1 MASESSKL
9 ARTSAGL
16 YLRLICFSLVV
27 VGVTAGVFTLVQRRG
42 IEPGG
47 LAGVVISAALVVPL
61 AAIAGHKL
69 VVPLRRL
76 AEGARAL
83 GEGRLDQRVQVDRS
97 DELGG
102 LAQSFNLMAEQLQ
115 ASADRIEQQNR
126 DLIEARARAE
136 AGSRAKSEFLAA
148 MSHEIRT
155 PMNAVL
161 GFIDLLL
168 ESELSPEQRRNCE
181 LVKQSAGSLMSIIN
195 DILDLS
201 RLEAGKMPM
210 ERKALDLREVA
221 RGVVELM
228 TPLAR
233 KKGLTLMLW
242 VDESVPEYVAGDALR
257 LRQVLLNLV
266 GNGVKFTARGEVGLS
281 IRCEP
286 GESPDPLRIRFEVR
300 DTGPGVPRNLRSRL
314 FEPFSQADS
323 STTRRFGGTGLG
335 LAISRRIITLMGGDI
350 GLADTT
356 GPGALFWVTVPLR
369 RAVPPDERLGFAPL
383 TRGRVLL
390 IQDADDVADGME
402 RQLKSWGLD
411 VEVRHGAGAAVRRI
425 QEAAQAGVPF
435 DISIADYGMLGRHGR
450 GVPGLLIGGPMFDG
464 PRLIVLSSTPDP
476 QAELM
481 MREEGLGEFLT
492 KPVKAGQ
499 LHQVI
504 SGILESQNTSDGAA
518 PVSDVAP
525 LPSVLLAEDNE
536 INRIFALELL
546 QRLGFQAEVAANG
559 HEVLERMTATPFD
572 IVLMDCLMPELDG
585 YEATRLLRQ
594 RESGTGRR
602 AWVVA
607 LTANA
612 MKEDRARCLE
622 AGMDDYLSKPF
633 QRESLRVVLDRARRE
648 LAARRKAG

>member
-1 MASESSKL
+1 
-9 ARTSAGL
+9 
-16 YLRLICFSLVV
+16 
-27 VGVTAGVFTLVQRRG
+27 
-42 IEPGG
+42 
-47 LAGVVISAALVVPL
+47 
-61 AAIAGHKL
+61 
-69 VVPLRRL
+69 
-76 AEGARAL
+76 
-83 GEGRLDQRVQVDRS
+83 
-97 DELGG
+97 
-102 LAQSFNLMAEQLQ
+102 MAEQLQ

-126 DLIEARARAE
+126 DLIEARVRAE
-136 AGSRAKSEFLAA
+136 AGNRAKSEFLAA

-168 ESELSPEQRRNCE
+168 ESELTTEQRRNCE
-181 LVKQSAGSLMSIIN
+181 LVKQSAGSLMGIIN

-201 RLEAGKMPM
+201 RLDAGKMPL
-210 ERKALDLREVA
+210 ERKAVDLRDLA

-233 KKGLTLMLW
+233 KKGLHLMLW
-242 VDESVPEYVAGDALR
+242 VDEAVPEYVAGDALR

-281 IRCEP
+281 LRCEP
-286 GESPDPLRIRFEVR
+286 GESPEAPRIRFEVR
-300 DTGPGVPRNLRSRL
+300 DTGSGVPRDLRPRL
-314 FEPFSQADS
+314 FEPFTQADS

-335 LAISRRIITLMGGDI
+335 LAISRRIVTLMGGEI

-356 GPGALFWVTVPLR
+356 GPGALFWFTIPFR
-369 RAVPPDERLGFAPL
+369 RTVPPDERVGFEHFSS
-383 TRGRVLL
+383 GRVLL

-402 RQLKSWGLD
+402 RQLKGWGLD

-425 QEAAQAGVPF
+425 QEAANAGMPF

-450 GVPGLLIGGPMFDG
+450 GVPGLLIGGPLFEG

-481 MREEGLGEFLT
+481 MREEGMGEFLT
-492 KPVKAGQ
+492 KPVKPGQ

-504 SGILESQNTSDGAA
+504 AGILESRKAA
-518 PVSDVAP
+518 DSPDAAASKLP

-536 INRIFALELL
+536 INRIFAIELL
-546 QRLGFQAEVAANG
+546 QRLGFQPEVAANG
-559 HEVLERMTATPFD
+559 HEVLERMAATPFD

-633 QRESLRVVLDRARRE
+633 QREALRLVLDRARRE
-648 LAARRKAG
+648 LAAKRQPG